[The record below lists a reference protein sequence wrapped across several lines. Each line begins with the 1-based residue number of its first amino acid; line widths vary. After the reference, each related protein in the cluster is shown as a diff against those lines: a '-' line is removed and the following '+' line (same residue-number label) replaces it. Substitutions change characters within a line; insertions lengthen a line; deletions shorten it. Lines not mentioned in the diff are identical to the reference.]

1 MELQDRFYSAPEV
14 AQILGVTLRS
24 LYRYIDS
31 GKLEAFKTAGGQL
44 RFTKESI
51 IKFMGPSIK
60 KEPVEPR
67 YFGEDTVARRPVAI
81 RRPLPGRQDLPSS
94 QEVEEPSVTETEEYH
109 PVTPKTLPP
118 RTPFASRR
126 AVFTPWV
133 AAEEEQAPVRRP
145 LPPPRT
151 PFASRRAV
159 FTPRVA
165 AEEEQA
171 PVRRPLP
178 RATSIF
184 EEEVEG
190 KEELEGLERPRGRV
204 EAVKK
209 PKQQLLY
216 ASSIK
221 DLRLLAQ
228 KIQKSCTNAHVPYAL
243 TGYAGMSLYQ
253 EMPPFSTI
261 ELYVRLDDL
270 SFFENALQAT
280 PVILGDD
287 ANLQFREVSDIS
299 FWQKVSNY
307 KGFQVA
313 TRDVLETDLAEDK

>member
-67 YFGEDTVARRPVAI
+67 YFEEDTVARRPVAI

-109 PVTPKTLPP
+109 PVTPKTL
-118 RTPFASRR
+118 
-126 AVFTPWV
+126 
-133 AAEEEQAPVRRP
+133 
-145 LPPPRT
+145 PPRT